1 MPADRSAATSARP
14 LIPHLLRRAEPSF
27 SFEFFPPKDDG
38 AEAVLWESIRRVE
51 PVASFVSVTYGA
63 GGSTR
68 DRTVRITG
76 QIESRTTLTTMAHLT
91 CVGTSVAD
99 LRSVI
104 GAYADAGIRNVLAV
118 RGDPAGG
125 LGTPW
130 TPHPGGLDHADQL
143 VELVRGLGDFTVG
156 VGAFP
161 DRHPESASLAAD
173 VEVLVRKADAG
184 ADFAIT
190 QMVTDVD
197 TYLRLRDDVA
207 ARRPDF
213 QIVPGLLPVTAYGQL
228 QRMTKL
234 NGQPLAQAVLDRLEA
249 VRDDPDAVRAEGI
262 AVCTEHAQRLLAEG
276 APGVHFIT
284 MNRSTASLEV
294 VSNLGQPAEI
304 SAAS

>member
-1 MPADRSAATSARP
+1 MARP
-14 LIPHLLRRAEPSF
+14 LIPQLLARPEPNF
-27 SFEFFPPKDDG
+27 SFEFFPPKDDA
-38 AEAVLWESIRRVE
+38 AEEILWDSIRRVE
-51 PVASFVSVTYGA
+51 PVAGFVSVTYGA

-91 CVGTSVAD
+91 CVGSSVGQ

-130 TPHPGGLDHADQL
+130 TPHPGGLDHAEEL
-143 VELVRGLGDFTVG
+143 VRLVRGLGDFTVG

-161 DRHPESASLAAD
+161 DRHPESATLEQD

-197 TYLRLRDDVA
+197 SYLRLRDLVA
-207 ARRPDF
+207 AARPGF
-213 QIVPGLLPVTAYGQL
+213 WVVPGLLPVTSYGQL

-234 NGQPLAQAVLDRLEA
+234 NGQPLAQSVLDRLEV
-249 VRDDPDAVRAEGI
+249 VREDPQAVRAEGI
-262 AVCTEHAQRLLAEG
+262 AIATEHAGRLLAEG

-294 VSNLGQPAEI
+294 VGNLRGTPA
-304 SAAS
+304 SPALTSGSGR

>member
-14 LIPHLLRRAEPSF
+14 LIPHLLGRAEPSF
-27 SFEFFPPKDDG
+27 SFEFFPPKDDT
-38 AEAVLWESIRRVE
+38 AEAVLWDSIRRVE
-51 PVASFVSVTYGA
+51 PVAAFVSVTYGA

-76 QIESRTTLTTMAHLT
+76 QIEARTTLTTMAHLT
-91 CVGTSVAD
+91 CVGASVSE

-125 LGTPW
+125 LGMPW

-161 DRHPESASLAAD
+161 DRHPESASLHDD

-184 ADFAIT
+184 AEFAIT

-197 TYLRLRDDVA
+197 AYLRLRDDVA

-213 QIVPGLLPVTAYGQL
+213 LIVPGLLPVTAYGQL

-234 NGQPLAQAVLDRLEA
+234 NGQPLARDVLDRLEA
-249 VRDDPDAVRAEGI
+249 VKDDPAAVRAEGI
-262 AVCTEHAQRLLAEG
+262 AVCTEHAERMLLEG

-284 MNRSTASLEV
+284 MNRSTASLDV
-294 VSNLGQPAEI
+294 VANLGHHARV